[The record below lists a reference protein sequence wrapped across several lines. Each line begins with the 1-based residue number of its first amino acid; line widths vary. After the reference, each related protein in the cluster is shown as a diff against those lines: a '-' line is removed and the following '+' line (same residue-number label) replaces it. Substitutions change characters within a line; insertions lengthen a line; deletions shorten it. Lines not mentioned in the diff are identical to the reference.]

1 MHSFDSLALY
11 RILDANLNRLKEALR
26 VIEDI
31 MRFIYDEKDCT
42 SRLKALRHRA
52 ILACESELLQSRD
65 VIKDVGKTSIDS
77 ECVRENLQGVLSA
90 NFHRAFESARVL
102 EEILKI
108 ESCHSFGD
116 FATFKAI
123 RYECY
128 NLHKEILCSLS
139 IH

>member
-1 MHSFDSLALY
+1 MQSLALY

-31 MRFIYDEKDCT
+31 MRFIYNDKDCT
-42 SRLKALRHRA
+42 ARLKELRHRA
-52 ILACESELLQSRD
+52 VLNNESELLASRD
-65 VIKDVGKTSIDS
+65 VIKDIGKNSIDS
-77 ECVRENLQGVLSA
+77 ECVRDNLQGILSA

-102 EEILKI
+102 EEILKL
-108 ESCHSFGD
+108 ESCRTFGD

-128 NLHKEILCSLS
+128 NLHKEIILRLDK
-139 IH
+139 